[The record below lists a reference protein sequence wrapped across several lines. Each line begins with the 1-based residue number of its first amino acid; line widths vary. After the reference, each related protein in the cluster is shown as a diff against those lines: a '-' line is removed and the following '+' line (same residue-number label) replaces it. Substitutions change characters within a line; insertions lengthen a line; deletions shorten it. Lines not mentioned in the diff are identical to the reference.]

1 MIKGY
6 RLDWG
11 AALDFMPL
19 LLQGVLATLRI
30 SAVSILLA
38 IPIGIALAFMRIS
51 RNKVANALSSAYIE
65 FVRGIP
71 LLVLLMFIYFGFGG
85 FVNIS
90 AMVAAVSGLALFT
103 GAFVAEIVRAGIQS
117 IPKGQMEAARASGMT
132 YFQAMRLVIIP
143 QAMRRIIPPLTGQ
156 FISLVKDSSL
166 VSTISVADLTLQT
179 RNVVVVTFRSF
190 ETWTITALLYFAM
203 TFGLSRLF
211 RILESRFRAE

>member
-1 MIKGY
+1 MIRGY

-11 AALDFMPL
+11 AALNFMPL

>member
-1 MIKGY
+1 MIRGY

-11 AALDFMPL
+11 AALNFMPL

-38 IPIGIALAFMRIS
+38 IPIGVALAFMRIS

>member
-6 RLDWG
+6 RMNWG
-11 AALDFMPL
+11 AAFRFMPL
-19 LLQGVLATLRI
+19 LLQGVVATLKI
-30 SAVSILLA
+30 SAWSILLA
-38 IPIGIALAFMRIS
+38 IPIGVVLAFMRIS
-51 RNKVANALSSAYIE
+51 KNKVANALSTAYIE

-85 FVNIS
+85 FVNVS
-90 AMVAAVSGLALFT
+90 AMVAAVSGLGMFA

-166 VSTISVADLTLQT
+166 VMTISVNDLTMQT
-179 RNVVVVTFRSF
+179 RNAVVVTFRSF
-190 ETWTITALLYFAM
+190 EMWTITAFLYFGM
-203 TFGLSRLF
+203 TFILSRVL
-211 RILESRFRAE
+211 RVLERRFRSE

>member
-6 RLDWG
+6 RMNWG
-11 AALDFMPL
+11 AALQFMPL
-19 LLQGVLATLRI
+19 LLQGVAATLKI
-30 SAVSILLA
+30 SALSILLA
-38 IPIGIALAFMRIS
+38 IPIGIVLAFMRIS
-51 RNKVANALSSAYIE
+51 KNKSANALATAYIE

-90 AMVAAVSGLALFT
+90 AMVAAVSGLGMFA

-117 IPKGQMEAARASGMT
+117 IPKGQMEAASASGMT
-132 YFQAMRLVIIP
+132 YLQAMWLVIIP
-143 QAMRRIIPPLTGQ
+143 QAMKRIIPPLTGQ

-166 VSTISVADLTLQT
+166 VMTISVNDLTMQT
-179 RNVVVVTFRSF
+179 RNAIVVTFRSF
-190 ETWTITALLYFAM
+190 EMWTITAALYFVM

-211 RILESRFRAE
+211 RALEKRFTTD

>member
-1 MIKGY
+1 M
-6 RLDWG
+6 R
-11 AALDFMPL
+11 FMPL
-19 LLQGVLATLRI
+19 LLQGVASTLKI
-30 SAVSILLA
+30 SAMAILLA
-38 IPIGIALAFMRIS
+38 IPIGVALAFMRIS
-51 RNKVANALSSAYIE
+51 KNKAANALSAAYIE

-85 FVNIS
+85 FVDVS
-90 AMVAAVSGLALFT
+90 AMMAAVSGLAMFA
-103 GAFVAEIVRAGIQS
+103 GAFVAEIVRAGIES

-143 QAMRRIIPPLTGQ
+143 QAMKRIIPPLTGQ

-166 VSTISVADLTLQT
+166 VSTISVSDLTLQT

-190 ETWTITALLYFAM
+190 ETWTITAVLYFVM

-211 RILESRFRAE
+211 RALEKRYTTE

>member
-6 RLDWG
+6 HMDWRATWG
-11 AALDFMPL
+11 FMPL
-19 LLQGVLATLRI
+19 LLQGVVATLKI
-30 SAVSILLA
+30 STVSIFLA

-51 RNKVANALSSAYIE
+51 KNKVANALSSAYIE

-71 LLVLLMFIYFGFGG
+71 LLVLLMFIYFGFGS
-85 FVNIS
+85 FVNLS
-90 AMVAAVSGLALFT
+90 APVAAVSALALFE
-103 GAFVAEIVRAGIQS
+103 GAFVAEIVRAGIES
-117 IPKGQMEAARASGMT
+117 IPRGQMQAARASGMT

-156 FISLVKDSSL
+156 FISLIKDSSL
-166 VSTISVADLTLQT
+166 VSVISVKDLTLQT

-190 ETWTITALLYFAM
+190 ETWTVTAMLYFIM

-211 RILESRFRAE
+211 RAIEGRFRAE